1 MALIDKASLLF
12 VPSVVA
18 EGKAFNIL
26 PSGNRAPD
34 STDQNSGYDQ
44 TRADFDFDRGSNAAA
59 TRVNADGLIEK
70 YRENKLLYSQDYTQ
84 SNWNKTN
91 CTITSNYIANPVD
104 GSVNAPN
111 ITIDQTAGS
120 YEKTMTQQNLNFV
133 SGNVYCVSV
142 WMKAGSVS
150 SDTLRILAYDGGQV
164 HSSSYIYLDD
174 IENTPCKYEAGDNG
188 WNRFYFY
195 FKASNTA
202 AGYIYIFNYA
212 YGQVTNAGTN
222 LYLYGA
228 QWELGTYPTDY
239 LDSTSVTG
247 KAGVLVDLPRIN
259 YDANGENGALLL
271 EPSRQQLIQF
281 SEYITGFGTSN
292 TGVTIEENAT
302 TSPEGVVNAAKI
314 KEDATNAAHA
324 VRQLAG
330 PTLTSGTDYTFSFFA
345 KKGERNIVA
354 LSNTI
359 GASNAANCF
368 FDLENGQVLTNQFN
382 SASIEDFGNGWYRCI
397 ATDTADAAD
406 DYDTRIYTATADNQ
420 FSHQGV
426 SGSGLYI
433 YGIQLEAGSYPS
445 SYIPNHGES
454 GGVTRALDV
463 CDLNGMNAAGIST
476 SNNWTYFFDIDNFEA
491 GTNGFYLYSTS
502 GEILHLF
509 STSVG
514 YRNTSNSTNYVG
526 SWSLSSYNGNNS
538 QVKMIFRYDGD
549 KLVAFINGVKKDEV
563 DSSLVSARFADPFN
577 RDRFHWAGNSKWD
590 TNKKI
595 FFNQA
600 LTDAECI
607 TLTTL

>member
-1 MALIDKASLLF
+1 MALIDKASLLM
-12 VPSVVA
+12 VPSTYEA
-18 EGKAFNIL
+18 GKLYNVL

-104 GSVNAPN
+104 GSINAPN

-271 EPSRQQLIQF
+271 EPSRANNIAY
-281 SEYITGFGTSN
+281 SENITNSWWLKSN
-292 TGVTIEENAT
+292 VTALDNQGI
-302 TSPEGVVNAAKI
+302 SPEGLNNAGEI
-314 KEDATNAAHA
+314 
-324 VRQLAG
+324 
-330 PTLTSGTDYTFSFFA
+330 TLTSTGGAVLYKTSLIIGDGVLSFFA
-345 KKGERNIVA
+345 KPGT
-354 LSNTI
+354 LSGGRIRVSVDGI
-359 GASNAANCF
+359 GAAYWNLDGTISSVSGGTAEAA
-368 FDLENGQVLTNQFN
+368 ENY
-382 SASIEDFGNGWYRCI
+382 GNGWFRYS
-397 ATDTADAAD
+397 
-406 DYDTRIYTATADNQ
+406 YN
-420 FSHQGV
+420 V
-426 SGSGLYI
+426 PSGSVAN
-433 YGIQLEAGSYPS
+433 YGVQGGIIGESMLVYGMQVEPNATYPS

-454 GGVTRALDV
+454 GGVTRAA
-463 CDLNGMNAAGIST
+463 DLMYTGPTDLG
-476 SNNWTYFFDIDNFEA
+476 
-491 GTNGFYLYSTS
+491 GG
-502 GEILHLF
+502 
-509 STSVG
+509 SVG
-514 YRNTSNSTNYVG
+514 TLMVEIERIAIDTANTGAGVQLLT
-526 SWSLSSYNGNNS
+526 SSDNEEIRLHFDAPSS
-538 QVKMIFRYDGD
+538 QVRWRDANNGYAQIGAALSVTAGEFFKMCLVSDGTTAKSFGNGAQLGSDYSIVTAFDFD
-549 KLVAFINGVKKDEV
+549 KLSLPQKAYKVKQIYF
-563 DSSLVSARFADPFN
+563 S
-577 RDRFHWAGNSKWD
+577 
-590 TNKKI
+590 
-595 FFNQA
+595 NQA
-600 LTDAECI
+600 LTDAECA